1 MSVGFLAKQVKIS
14 SSVATDWASF
24 HREVVMDGMILR
36 HEKIGKFELQYFTR
50 LKNQVTVYN
59 YLN

>member
-14 SSVATDWASF
+14 ISVATDWASF

-50 LKNQVTVYN
+50 LNN
-59 YLN
+59 